1 MISMREYREILDMY
15 SDWVEGKILTKGN
28 DRIFEN
34 TLGLVGEAG
43 EVAEKVKK
51 MLRDKARYSNEELL
65 KELGDVLF
73 YTTALANL
81 YGGTL
86 KSIIELNMER
96 LDGRMDRGTLRGFGD
111 NR

>member
-1 MISMREYREILDMY
+1 MNINEYGNEVDQL
-15 SDWVEGKILTKGN
+15 ILTKGN
-28 DRIFEN
+28 ERLVEN

-51 MLRDKARYSNEELL
+51 VIRDKGNLNQAELV

-73 YTTALANL
+73 YVAALANHIDSDL
-81 YGGTL
+81 ETVAVNNL
-86 KSIIELNMER
+86 AKLH
-96 LDGRMDRGTLRGFGD
+96 DRKKRNKLQGSGD

>member
-1 MISMREYREILDMY
+1 MDFKTYQKKARETAQYPNLGSNNIY
-15 SDWVEGKILTKGN
+15 P
-28 DRIFEN
+28 

-51 MLRDKARYSNEELL
+51 VIRDKGNLNQAELV

-73 YTTALANL
+73 YVAALANHINSDL
-81 YGGTL
+81 ETVAVNNL
-86 KSIIELNMER
+86 AKLH
-96 LDGRMDRGTLRGFGD
+96 DRKKRNKLQGSGD

>member
-1 MISMREYREILDMY
+1 MNEYGNE
-15 SDWVEGKILTKGN
+15 VEQLILTKGN
-28 DRIFEN
+28 ERLVEN

-51 MLRDKARYSNEELL
+51 VIRDKGNLNQAELV

-73 YTTALANL
+73 YVAALANHIDSDL
-81 YGGTL
+81 ETVAVNNL
-86 KSIIELNMER
+86 AKLH
-96 LDGRMDRGTLRGFGD
+96 DRKKRNKLQGSGD

>member
-1 MISMREYREILDMY
+1 MNMNEYGNE
-15 SDWVEGKILTKGN
+15 VEQLILTKGN
-28 DRIFEN
+28 ERLVEN

-51 MLRDKARYSNEELL
+51 VIRDKGNLNQAELV

-73 YTTALANL
+73 YVAALANHIDSDL
-81 YGGTL
+81 ETVAVNNL
-86 KSIIELNMER
+86 AKLH
-96 LDGRMDRGTLRGFGD
+96 DRKKRNKLQGSGD